1 MISRVRSSASRREA
15 MYTVDTGM
23 PARSASTTL
32 LRPDTISWV
41 ELLRPPLEPAAL
53 RDAPADCRPEVPRVP
68 ATARRSAATFA
79 LCAGW
84 YSRSSALGVGP
95 RPSRDRRFLPPVPAL
110 AVFLEAP
117 LRTAPRR
124 SEFPAMVSSPF
135 DGGTDPALRARCA
148 RRSDPLC

>member
-1 MISRVRSSASRREA
+1 MISRVRSSASSREA

-32 LRPDTISWV
+32 LRPETISCV

-53 RDAPADCRPEVPRVP
+53 RDAPADWRPDVPRVP
-68 ATARRSAATFA
+68 ATARRSAAIFA

-95 RPSRDRRFLPPVPAL
+95 RPSRLRRFLPPVPAL
-110 AVFLEAP
+110 AVFL
-117 LRTAPRR
+117 
-124 SEFPAMVSSPF
+124 
-135 DGGTDPALRARCA
+135 DPALRVAP
-148 RRSDPLC
+148 RREELPAISSFLCSV